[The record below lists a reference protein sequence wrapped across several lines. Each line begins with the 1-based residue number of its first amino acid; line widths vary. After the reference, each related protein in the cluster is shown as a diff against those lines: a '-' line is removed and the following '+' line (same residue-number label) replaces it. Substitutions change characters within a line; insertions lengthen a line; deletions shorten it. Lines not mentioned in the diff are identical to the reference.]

1 MTDPDDEST
10 VRKPVGPATV
20 DASAEPYLI
29 LLQGAAIGR
38 MYRLSGPR
46 YDIGRSLDADIQL
59 EDDGVS
65 RMHARIERD
74 QDRTVRLTDLKSTNG
89 CFVNGVRVND
99 RDLEDGDVIQFG
111 KNVVLKY
118 SLQSDVEGKY
128 AEQLYEAATRDA
140 LTGLLNRRF
149 FDDQLGKDVAHAQRH
164 ESPLSVLVFDLDH
177 FKRVNDT
184 YGHPAGDK
192 VLAAMGLVV
201 RKSVRA
207 EDVACRLGGEEFAIV
222 MRATG
227 WDGAVHMAERLRVA
241 VEDYPFEADGTRLS
255 VTISVGTST
264 LDPSRHDEPSG
275 LLEEADQALYRAK
288 DEGRNRVVG
297 GPRPSSE
304 NPDDTSPPADMK
316 KTLT

>member
-1 MTDPDDEST
+1 VSDPDDEST
-10 VRKPVGPATV
+10 VRKPVGPASV

-38 MYRLSGPR
+38 MYRLSGSR

-65 RMHARIERD
+65 RLHARIERD
-74 QDRTVRLTDLKSTNG
+74 QDRAVRLTDLDSTNG
-89 CFVNGVRVND
+89 CFVNGVRVKN

-149 FDDQLGKDVAHAQRH
+149 FDDQLGKDVAHALRH

-177 FKRVNDT
+177 FKNVNDT
-184 YGHPAGDK
+184 HGHLVGDR
-192 VLAAMGLVV
+192 VLAAMGEIV

-227 WDGAVHMAERLRVA
+227 WAGALQMAERLRNA
-241 VEDYPFEADGTRLS
+241 VEKHTFKADGIKLS
-255 VTISVGTST
+255 VTISVGTAT
-264 LDPSRHDEPSG
+264 LDPARHDEPG
-275 LLEEADQALYRAK
+275 ALLEEADQALYRAK

-297 GPRPSSE
+297 GARPNHE
-304 NPDDTSPPADMK
+304 HPDDSAPPADMK